1 MTWNIRR
8 GKPQP
13 FDDYLLTPGRHIA
26 TMQHYDKANVVCDEN
41 RDTWSGL
48 CILECLEWHLVDGK
62 CENCGYD
69 WGSNV
74 HGVRNMPGIRT

>member
-1 MTWNIRR
+1 MSGGVISMTSIVRGFGHRYLMRNIHCW
-8 GKPQP
+8 
-13 FDDYLLTPGRHIA
+13 RHR
-26 TMQHYDKANVVCDEN
+26 EN